1 MLRSLPIWSIR
12 QKQRVHPVAVP
23 GERRRRAACVC
34 SCGVDYGAVS
44 PSHSS
49 QTTSPQSEQRPSGAP
64 YSVLLPTASIVIA
77 YLVVAL
83 RDTRPPAA
91 GCNREAGR
99 CFTRFKDGARNAPL
113 EASIA
118 MQDAAKAAADDL
130 MLTTRRWT
138 PVTRRACYGQKE
150 QYKNKNWRAPRG
162 GAQTGMLTKSEGGR
176 FRLQG
181 ARA

>member
-1 MLRSLPIWSIR
+1 M
-12 QKQRVHPVAVP
+12 
-23 GERRRRAACVC
+23 ERRLLLTVRK
-34 SCGVDYGAVS
+34 
-44 PSHSS
+44 PPLH
-49 QTTSPQSEQRPSGAP
+49 TKSEQRPSGAP

-138 PVTRRACYGQKE
+138 PVTRVPATDKE
-150 QYKNKNWRAPRG
+150 
-162 GAQTGMLTKSEGGR
+162 
-176 FRLQG
+176 
-181 ARA
+181 